1 MYYHTPRFWLSGKNY
16 KNEPLSKKEIFEE
29 IMSEYVNKTATEENH
44 PQLNIPMVFI
54 HPCKHASVVK
64 SLSD

>member
-1 MYYHTPRFWLSGKNY
+1 MYYHTPRFWLSGKNF

-44 PQLNIPMVFI
+44 P
-54 HPCKHASVVK
+54 
-64 SLSD
+64 

>member
-1 MYYHTPRFWLSGKNY
+1 MLRYYRVYITYDMYYHTPRFWLSGKNY

-44 PQLNIPMVFI
+44 P
-54 HPCKHASVVK
+54 
-64 SLSD
+64 